1 MFVAEKL
8 NVSPGVHYR
17 PCTSSSTQID
27 HMLYV
32 KCSDEDGRN
41 AVLPGRYIHVR
52 DERKVH
58 DFYFSLCEI
67 EVNAPPQGD
76 LLL

>member
-1 MFVAEKL
+1 
-8 NVSPGVHYR
+8 
-17 PCTSSSTQID
+17 
-27 HMLYV
+27 MLYV